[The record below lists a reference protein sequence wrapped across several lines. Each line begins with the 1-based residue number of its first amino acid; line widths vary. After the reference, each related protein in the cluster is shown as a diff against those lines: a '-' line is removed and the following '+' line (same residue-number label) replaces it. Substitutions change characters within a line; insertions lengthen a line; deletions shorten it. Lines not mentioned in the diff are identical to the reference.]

1 MREAKEKLNNAI
13 NRVDQV
19 KSAEEVALEI
29 KLKAE
34 RLKQEEEE
42 AERKKA
48 ADEVAARSARKA
60 ELNKIW
66 GSPGPASMKD

>member
-1 MREAKEKLNNAI
+1 M
-13 NRVDQV
+13 DQV

-48 ADEVAARSARKA
+48 ADEVAARLARKA
-60 ELNKIW
+60 ELNKLW

>member
-1 MREAKEKLNNAI
+1 M
-13 NRVDQV
+13 

-60 ELNKIW
+60 ELNKMW
-66 GSPGPASMKD
+66 GSPGPTSMKD

>member
-13 NRVDQV
+13 NRVDLV
-19 KSAEEVALEI
+19 KSAEEVAQEI

-42 AERKKA
+42 AVRKKA

-60 ELNKIW
+60 ELNKMW
-66 GSPGPASMKD
+66 GSPGPVAMKD